1 MTAATWRVK
10 LELPAENRYLHIVR
24 LTAAGAAAEAGLDA
38 AEVEDVKIAVDE
50 LCSLAI
56 DGLAASTS
64 PAPHDLIIEFVATED
79 GLSVEATLPAGD
91 EPEIDEL
98 GRAILDATVDMI
110 EFDREALGGGFRL
123 TKSHHGP

>member
-1 MTAATWRVK
+1 MTAPTWRVK
-10 LELPAENRYLHIVR
+10 LDLPAENRYLHIVR

-56 DGLAASTS
+56 DAAVSSDHLA
-64 PAPHDLIIEFVATED
+64 IEFAAVD
-79 GLSVEATLPAGD
+79 GGLLVEATLPAGD
-91 EPEIDEL
+91 VPEIDEL
-98 GRAILDATVDMI
+98 GRAILDATVDTI

-123 TKSHHGP
+123 LKSHHGR